1 MIKLYI
7 TFIIILFFMIITCKV
22 KYCIDNINCIDNVL
36 INLIFKIYHVIM
48 KRILFILF
56 FLLTLYLYNII

>member
-22 KYCIDNINCIDNVL
+22 KYCIDNIN
-36 INLIFKIYHVIM
+36 LIFKIYHVIM
-48 KRILFILF
+48 KRNYLYCSFILF
-56 FLLTLYLYNII
+56 ANSLSI